1 MVGCFQKALNFL
13 KQSVQLAMG
22 LNNLEQLRE
31 ALYLIAHIYNS
42 LESLRADEGL
52 NIQGNF
58 EAKRDQVASLFL
70 HTD

>member
-1 MVGCFQKALNFL
+1 M
-13 KQSVQLAMG
+13 KQSVQLAMV

-31 ALYLIAHIYNS
+31 SLYLIAHIYNS
-42 LESLRADEGL
+42 LESLRAHTHA
-52 NIQGNF
+52 NILGNF